1 METSDTAVAGSR
13 GRMIEAAI
21 TLMRRSGLSG
31 AGINEIVR
39 ESGAPKGSVYHFF
52 PQGKRQI
59 VSEALAVHSQRVL
72 AVIETSLASA
82 RTPGGRIRALFRTFG
97 RRLEQGEYRA
107 SCAAGTV
114 CLDLEDDL
122 EAVRQTIESAF
133 DSWAALIG
141 SHLEFADA
149 RRARSFA
156 GLVLA
161 AIEGA
166 YIRGR
171 AERSS
176 RPFHEAGEWLAEL
189 ADAEA
194 GR

>member
-1 METSDTAVAGSR
+1 MKTTDGAPAGSR
-13 GRMIEAAI
+13 ERMIEATI

-39 ESGAPKGSVYHFF
+39 ESGAPKGSIYCFF

-59 VSEALAVHSQRVL
+59 VSESLAVYAQRVMV
-72 AVIETSLASA
+72 AIETGLAGG
-82 RTPGGRIRALFRTFG
+82 RTPGGKIKSLFKTFAQ
-97 RRLEQGEYRA
+97 RLEQGKYRA

-114 CLDLEDDL
+114 CLDLDADL
-122 EAVRQTIESAF
+122 EVLRQGIESAF
-133 DSWAALIG
+133 DDWTALIA
-141 SHLEFADA
+141 SHLGFRDA

-156 GLVLA
+156 GLVLT
-161 AIEGA
+161 AIEGG

-176 RPFHEAGEWLAEL
+176 RPFQEAGHWLAEL
-189 ADAEA
+189 AELEVQ
-194 GR
+194 R

>member
-1 METSDTAVAGSR
+1 MIDAVNPGSR
-13 GRMIEAAI
+13 ERMIEAAI
-21 TLMRRSGLSG
+21 ALMRRSGLSG

-39 ESGAPKGSVYHFF
+39 HSGAPKGSVYHFF

-59 VSEALAVHSQRVL
+59 VAESLAVYSQRVL
-72 AVIETSLASA
+72 AAMAASLAGG
-82 RTPGGRIRALFRTFG
+82 RTPGGKVQALFRAFAQ
-97 RRLEQGEYRA
+97 RLEQGEFRA

-114 CLDLEDDL
+114 CLDLDDDL
-122 EAVRQTIESAF
+122 EVVRLAVESAF
-133 DSWAALIG
+133 DDWAALIAA
-141 SHLEFADA
+141 HLGFADA

-156 GLVLA
+156 GLVLT

-176 RPFHEAGEWLAEL
+176 RPFREAGQWLSEL

-194 GR
+194 QR